1 MKTITSVII
10 TSLTLSWSLKIIA
23 QEKTDSVKVDSFVQ
37 RFISKG
43 DTLEGL
49 LEVPRLSGKRPLVIF
64 VHGSGR
70 VDRSDYYFYVDR
82 FWKAGY
88 ATFRYDKRGVG
99 ASGGAFLKINEFT
112 SAASLPQLAIDAH
125 AAVEKLSND
134 PRIDSRKIL
143 LMGNSQA
150 GWIIPVAAN
159 LGGVSRVIVV
169 SGPAVSVGEE
179 MYYSRLVEQ
188 TKDNYTNEQV
198 SEFLQAYN
206 GERGFDPVPH
216 LRSLKVPS
224 LWIIGGKDRSIP
236 SAKTIE
242 ILESIKDENKLKL
255 TIKQFEEADHS
266 LRNTRTSQWEDLFG
280 CVFTWLTDN

>member
-1 MKTITSVII
+1 MSKILLCLAFIYYSTN
-10 TSLTLSWSLKIIA
+10 TLG
-23 QEKTDSVKVDSFVQ
+23 QTKTDSIKVDGFVQ
-37 RFISKG
+37 QFISKG

-49 LEVPRLSGKRPLVIF
+49 LEIPQLAGQRPLVVF

-70 VDRSDYYFYVDR
+70 VDRSDYYFYVDK

-99 ASGGAFLKINEFT
+99 ASGGDFLRINEYT
-112 SAASLPQLAIDAH
+112 SAASLPQLAADAH
-125 AAVEKLSND
+125 AAVELLSKNQ
-134 PRIDSRKIL
+134 RIDSKKIL

-159 LGGVSRVIVV
+159 LGGVSGVIIV
-169 SGPAVSVGEE
+169 SGPAVTVGEE
-179 MYYSRLVEQ
+179 MHYSRLVEQ

-198 SEFLQAYN
+198 NEFLKAYN
-206 GERGFDPVPH
+206 GEQGFDPVPH
-216 LRSLKVPS
+216 LSALKVPS

-242 ILESIKDENKLKL
+242 ILESIKEENKLRL
-255 TIKQFEEADHS
+255 TIKPFEEADHS
-266 LRNTRTSQWEDLFG
+266 LRNTKTGQWEDLFG
-280 CVFTWLTDN
+280 CVFSWLTDNG